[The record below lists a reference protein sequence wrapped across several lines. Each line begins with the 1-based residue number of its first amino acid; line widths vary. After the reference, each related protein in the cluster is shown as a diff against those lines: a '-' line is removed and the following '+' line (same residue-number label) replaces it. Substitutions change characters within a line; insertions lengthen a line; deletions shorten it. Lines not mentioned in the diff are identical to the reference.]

1 MSVYLRGKSYHYRFL
16 FKGKDYSGVCSG
28 CSTEGRA
35 KEYERSIREK
45 IRREAETL
53 SAEEDKIRQ
62 NKTIRALVDNYSYV
76 LTGGSQLPLRR
87 LIRLHCK
94 SRAAANRRSISP
106 DRNFATG
113 TTLSHT
119 WRQSSRK
126 SRNLRKYG
134 KIIAKLTSAT

>member
-53 SAEEDKIRQ
+53 SAEEEKIRQ
-62 NKTIRALVDNYSYV
+62 NKTIRALVDNYSF
-76 LTGGSQLPLRR
+76 Q
-87 LIRLHCK
+87 K
-94 SRAAANRRSISP
+94 SRYFLLTYS
-106 DRNFATG
+106 
-113 TTLSHT
+113 
-119 WRQSSRK
+119 QSSFSHAALVQGSFHTLPIPALQVLCGGYFRA
-126 SRNLRKYG
+126 SAVGQMEKYF
-134 KIIAKLTSAT
+134 IIS

>member
-53 SAEEDKIRQ
+53 SAEEEKIRQ

-76 LTGGSQLPLRR
+76 R
-87 LIRLHCK
+87 
-94 SRAAANRRSISP
+94 
-106 DRNFATG
+106 
-113 TTLSHT
+113 
-119 WRQSSRK
+119 
-126 SRNLRKYG
+126 
-134 KIIAKLTSAT
+134 